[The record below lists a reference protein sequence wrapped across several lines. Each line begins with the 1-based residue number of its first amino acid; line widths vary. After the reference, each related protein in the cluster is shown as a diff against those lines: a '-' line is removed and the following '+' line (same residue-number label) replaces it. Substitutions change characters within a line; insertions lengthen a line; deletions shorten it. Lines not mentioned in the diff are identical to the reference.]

1 MPLKDFSEI
10 LANEL
15 KDPDAVAAYLEAAL
29 DEGGMETFLVALRNV
44 EKIKGHAARLLETAA
59 ASRPSGDTT
68 LEKPQFETLQ
78 AILNAHGLRFSIT
91 RNDSQAAVQA

>member
-15 KDPDAVAAYLEAAL
+15 KDPNAVAAYLEAAL
-29 DEGGMETFLVALRNV
+29 DEGDVETFLVALRNV
-44 EKIKGHAARLLETAA
+44 EKIKGHAARLLETA